1 MWKLVLA
8 LVAFSPAVASA
19 ETLAL
24 SASAE
29 LPGGRVV
36 CGAPPDGWTVDAAHR
51 VIRVPAKAAPGT
63 RAELHVAMTQAGC
76 AQAQSVAVEVTAPW
90 PVIERVVWQP
100 DEGQLEIH
108 GHHLAGLQLRAR
120 GEALATCDAAETD
133 TCHAG
138 VRELPA
144 AGLGWLPAGASGAAD
159 EVLFDG
165 DGRAVAVPA
174 LAVDRTELAMLIR
187 PGVAI
192 DAVSPGE
199 SIPLRHA
206 DKIATVDCAPASCVV
221 DGDALLVSSIPDG
234 ATTLS
239 VRVRLALHVVLRH
252 GDASESSPVVRI
264 PIVRCPLALV
274 SGAPLRGLDT
284 QTVILKVGGKCAAQ
298 LARMSF
304 QIQGIAAERVRDY
317 PGTDAAY
324 VALRI
329 GRTETEA
336 LAISA
341 MWDQG
346 SETIAQLRVAT
357 RAAPA
362 IHITLELGRRGI
374 DFIPTNALATAH
386 VMSTDWDGTLALTP
400 VAGIY
405 EVHGDRIRGVP
416 ASGGLVALRV
426 ALRERLPA
434 PIGDTQIGTVRD
446 TVDRPIREASS
457 YAPLLGAKPLVEL
470 VCDEGDGPVSLT
482 PGGTAHVPFDHHDSC
497 RMVLHRE
504 RLDPALGAQRLLMEV
519 DVTRVDGSPRAEAR
533 VAKRMKLT
541 HDDTPRTLWLRG
553 AESRFDRYT
562 VRLSQEDD
570 EDHTRDDEL
579 PSAQWTV
586 VTGRGRARVY
596 ATSAIPTG
604 LYRVADHDH
613 SGILTLNFGVL
624 ARATWLDSLGR
635 EGILCLE
642 AGALTVGLAN
652 DTSATGKS
660 LTQVAT
666 VGGLGLSVPIANRAL
681 AAETSVNLHA
691 WIEFEPSRAFGSGS
705 GNAWAFVFGP
715 SITVGNLG
723 ADL

>member
-8 LVAFSPAVASA
+8 IVAIGPAVASA
-19 ETLAL
+19 ETLAV

-29 LPGGRVV
+29 LPQGRVV
-36 CGAPPDGWTVDAAHR
+36 CGAPPDGWTVDASHR
-51 VIRVPAKAAPGT
+51 VIRSKAAPGT
-63 RAELHVAMTQAGC
+63 HAELHVAMTQAGC
-76 AQAQSVAVEVTAPW
+76 AQAQTITVEAVAPW
-90 PVIERVVWQP
+90 PVIEHVVWQP
-100 DEGQLEIH
+100 DEGQLEIR
-108 GHHLAGLQLRAR
+108 GHHLVGLQVRADKLI
-120 GEALATCDAAETD
+120 GTCDDEP
-133 TCHAG
+133 CHVG
-138 VRELPA
+138 VHELPA
-144 AGLGWLPAGASGAAD
+144 ALGWLPAGASGASD

-165 DGRAVAVPA
+165 DGHAVAPPT
-174 LAVDRTELAMLIR
+174 LAVDRTEVAMLIR

-206 DKIATVDCAPASCVV
+206 DRIATVDCAPASCVV

-234 ATTLS
+234 ATTLA
-239 VRVRLALHVVLRH
+239 VRVRLASHVVLRH
-252 GDASESSPVVRI
+252 GDASESSPVIRI

-274 SGAPLRGLDT
+274 SGPPVRGLDT

-298 LARMSF
+298 LSRMSF

-317 PGTDAAY
+317 PGSDAAY

-341 MWDQG
+341 VWDQG
-346 SETIAQLRVAT
+346 TETIAQVRVAT

-362 IHITLELGRRGI
+362 LHITLELGGHGI

-386 VMSTDWDGTLALTP
+386 VMATDWDGTLALTP
-400 VAGIY
+400 VEGIY
-405 EVHGDRIRGVP
+405 DVHGDRIRGVP

-426 ALRERLPA
+426 ALREHLPA
-434 PIGDTQIGTVRD
+434 PIGELQIGTVRD
-446 TVDRPIREASS
+446 SVDRPIREASS
-457 YAPLLGAKPLVEL
+457 YAPLLGDKPLVEL

-504 RLDPALGAQRLLMEV
+504 RLDPSLGAQRLLMEV

-533 VAKRMKLT
+533 IAKRMKLT
-541 HDDTPRTLWLRG
+541 HDETPRTLWLRG

-570 EDHTRDDEL
+570 ADRDDEL

-652 DTSATGKS
+652 DTSASGKS
-660 LTQVAT
+660 LTQIAT

-691 WIEFEPSRAFGSGS
+691 WVEFEPSRAFGSGT